1 MKDQDIRTGKDGVG
15 AGGEG
20 TRKVEAKGEI
30 PVARRLCVCSSRE
43 SLGLE
48 NCTSHGIKNNISGGK
63 KWAED

>member
-1 MKDQDIRTGKDGVG
+1 MG